1 MKHDLNFVSYH
12 LCTTE
17 IGDAR
22 YIYRICL
29 KKGGDVK
36 LKTTTKTNE
45 LPMQSVSDEVWLVSQ
60 SMEGSVRSNFD
71 DTRLSYVLYIP
82 K

>member
-1 MKHDLNFVSYH
+1 MKHDLNSISYH

-22 YIYRICL
+22 YIYCTYL
-29 KKGGDVK
+29 KIGGDVE

-45 LPMQSVSDEVWLVSQ
+45 LLM
-60 SMEGSVRSNFD
+60 
-71 DTRLSYVLYIP
+71 
-82 K
+82 